1 MRGRPS
7 PVEEPP
13 TTTLRCTTTPSA
25 DAVLATVGA
34 PLRTKGGRRESGG
47 RTVTGGGVGLRV
59 RPVSIGR
66 VLRRGGA
73 VAGGAGEATT
83 AGVPD
88 AACATTTVAGS
99 VA

>member
-47 RTVTGGGVGLRV
+47 RTVT
-59 RPVSIGR
+59 
-66 VLRRGGA
+66 
-73 VAGGAGEATT
+73 

-88 AACATTTVAGS
+88 AAGATTTVAGS
-99 VA
+99 VASGASTGGEGRALAASTGGAAGSEDASPTIGI